1 MHRLFRFLPF
11 VFLALV
17 AAAPARAQ
25 NQQDLY
31 TVSGIRVDASGAS
44 STEAFNAGI
53 AQGRPRAF
61 QILFRRLTRQQD
73 WGKQPALDA
82 ASLLRISR
90 GFDIANERRSTTRY
104 VADVTYRFN
113 PDAVARILRSS
124 GIAFAQGAVRR
135 ILVVPMSP
143 GVGRGPWASALANPA
158 FRDSM
163 VPFTVSGAEDD
174 EALAGLNFETAGW
187 NELSAVAGRNG
198 VAEVALVQAAYSSGR
213 MMVNIRRVAA
223 SGAPART
230 SLEVPVQGTM
240 GAVYPVAA
248 QAAVRAIEDLWK
260 TRSVVDYSQRGRL
273 VADVRINSLAQF
285 GGIQAQVGA
294 LNTVQSVNVTAMHLG
309 YARLAIA
316 YVGGVDQLRE
326 QLAGSG
332 VILAQRGGQWT
343 LALAGR

>member
-1 MHRLFRFLPF
+1 MHRFFRFLPF
-11 VFLALV
+11 VLLALA
-17 AAAPARAQ
+17 AAAPAQAQ
-25 NQQDLY
+25 NQQELY

-53 AQGRPRAF
+53 SQGRPRAF

-73 WGKQPALDA
+73 WNRQPALDA
-82 ASLLRISR
+82 AALLRISR

-187 NELSAVAGRNG
+187 NELSAVAARNG
-198 VAEVALVQAAYSSGR
+198 VAEVALVQAAYSNGR

-223 SGAPART
+223 GGAPART

-248 QAAVRAIEDLWK
+248 QAAVRAVEDLWK

-273 VADVRINSLAQF
+273 VADVRITSLAQF
-285 GGIQAQVGA
+285 GGLQAQVGA
-294 LNTVQSVNVTAMHLG
+294 LNTVQSVQVTAMHLG

-316 YVGGVDQLRE
+316 YVGGADQLRE
-326 QLAGSG
+326 QLGGAG
-332 VILAQRGGQWT
+332 VILTQRGGQWT
-343 LALAGR
+343 LVWAGG

>member
-1 MHRLFRFLPF
+1 MHRFFRFLPF
-11 VFLALV
+11 VLLALA
-17 AAAPARAQ
+17 AAAPAQAQ
-25 NQQDLY
+25 NQQELY

-53 AQGRPRAF
+53 SQGRPRAF

-73 WGKQPALDA
+73 WNRQPALDA
-82 ASLLRISR
+82 AALLRISR

-113 PDAVARILRSS
+113 PDAVARVLRSA

-174 EALAGLNFETAGW
+174 TAGW
-187 NELSAVAGRNG
+187 NELSAVAARNG
-198 VAEVALVQAAYSSGR
+198 VAEVALVQAAYSNGR

-223 SGAPART
+223 GGAPART

-248 QAAVRAIEDLWK
+248 QAAVRAVEDLWK

-273 VADVRINSLAQF
+273 VADVRITSLAQF
-285 GGIQAQVGA
+285 GGLQAQVGA
-294 LNTVQSVNVTAMHLG
+294 LNTVQSVQVTAMHLG

-326 QLAGSG
+326 QLAGAG
-332 VILAQRGGQWT
+332 IILAQRGGQWT